1 MVEYR
6 ALKPFRYGGRYWQV
20 GETVPLEQRHS
31 MIYKRAKAVE
41 EVDAGAEKVRAK
53 SAENDAVSTQVTAD
67 TKADNTPKAE
77 PTAKTTTKAKEGT
90 APKKRGRP
98 KKADSKAAD

>member
-41 EVDAGAEKVRAK
+41 EIDGEATTAKVAAKADAPEPKAVDA
-53 SAENDAVSTQVTAD
+53 
-67 TKADNTPKAE
+67 PKAE
-77 PTAKTTTKAKEGT
+77 TKTTAKAKEGT